1 MGKRML
7 YAVATMTGT
16 AVGIGASAAGLLR
29 HQASSLRRGFDG
41 DADRPFPSVAEA
53 MPAPAGTVPDD
64 EEPATLAVI
73 GDSWVCGIGID
84 DPDAAPAMLIARGLA
99 RLLGTSVRVE
109 STARPSALSDDLS
122 AQVDEILRSGRLS
135 RQGSDS
141 PRSDQ
146 RRFAI
151 ISIGTGDV
159 IHPIHGPIG
168 IPALNQAINRLQ
180 REGRY
185 TVFVLVCPNLG
196 GLPGLRDPLKTV
208 LRRSSRV
215 LAGSQ
220 WLAAL
225 SARAVPLQATGSL
238 TGTTRKSLLNESGR
252 FPSALGYAQ
261 LASTVLSAIA
271 ERIDAHIA
279 VDRTHDIPDD
289 TREAPADTD
298 IEDADTDVEAPA
310 DTATDTEA
318 SADSHRGDDADGS
331 ASGDAPK
338 AEEATPA
345 EAGGTER

>member
-41 DADRPFPSVAEA
+41 DGDRPFPTIAEEV
-53 MPAPAGTVPDD
+53 PAPPDHDDGGT
-64 EEPATLAVI
+64 ASLAVI
-73 GDSWVCGIGID
+73 GDSWVCGIDVD
-84 DPDAAPAMLIARGLA
+84 DPADTPAMLIGRGLA
-99 RLLGTSVRVE
+99 RLLGTAVRVQ
-109 STARPSALSDDLS
+109 STARPSALSDTLS
-122 AQVDEILRSGRLS
+122 EQVDEILSSGRLA
-135 RQGSDS
+135 RHGSDPS
-141 PRSDQ
+141 SDR

-196 GLPGLRDPLKTV
+196 GLPGLRDPLKTT

-261 LASTVLSAIA
+261 LASTVLAAIA
-271 ERIDAHIA
+271 ERLEAPIA
-279 VDRTHDIPDD
+279 VDRSHDIPDD
-289 TREAPADTD
+289 TRETP
-298 IEDADTDVEAPA
+298 EDSAAASDAGTVASEGVMSE
-310 DTATDTEA
+310 DTASEGVASETTATETA
-318 SADSHRGDDADGS
+318 VSESAADDPVEPQTEGR
-331 ASGDAPK
+331 
-338 AEEATPA
+338 
-345 EAGGTER
+345 AG

>member
-29 HQASSLRRGFDG
+29 HQASSLRRGFDD
-41 DADRPFPSVAEA
+41 DADRPFPSIAEVV
-53 MPAPAGTVPDD
+53 PPPAGTAADAGPATGDD
-64 EEPATLAVI
+64 DPATLAVI

-84 DPDAAPAMLIARGLA
+84 DPHDAPAMLIARGLA
-99 RLLGTSVRVE
+99 RLLGVTVRVE
-109 STARPSALSDDLS
+109 STARPSALSDDLA
-122 AQVDEILRSGRLS
+122 AQVDEILRSTRLS

-225 SARAVPLQATGSL
+225 AARAVPLQATGSL

-261 LASTVLSAIA
+261 LASTVLAAIA
-271 ERIDAHIA
+271 ERIDARID

-289 TREAPADTD
+289 TREAPADA
-298 IEDADTDVEAPA
+298 EAADTPTDAANAPA
-310 DTATDTEA
+310 DAAT
-318 SADSHRGDDADGS
+318 
-331 ASGDAPK
+331 PV
-338 AEEATPA
+338 EATPA
-345 EAGGTER
+345 EAGGSDR

>member
-41 DADRPFPSVAEA
+41 DGDRPFPTIAEEVS
-53 MPAPAGTVPDD
+53 APPDHDDGGT
-64 EEPATLAVI
+64 ASLAVI
-73 GDSWVCGIGID
+73 GDSWVCGIDVD
-84 DPDAAPAMLIARGLA
+84 DPADTPAMLIGRGLA
-99 RLLGTSVRVE
+99 RLLGTAVRVQ
-109 STARPSALSDDLS
+109 STARPSALSDTLS
-122 AQVDEILRSGRLS
+122 EQVDEILSSGRLA
-135 RQGSDS
+135 RHGSDPS
-141 PRSDQ
+141 SDR

-196 GLPGLRDPLKTV
+196 GLPGLRDPLKTT

-271 ERIDAHIA
+271 ERLEAPIA
-279 VDRTHDIPDD
+279 VDRSHDIPDD
-289 TREAPADTD
+289 TRETP
-298 IEDADTDVEAPA
+298 E
-310 DTATDTEA
+310 DTAAALDAAGTVASEDVMPEGVMSEDTA
-318 SADSHRGDDADGS
+318 SETAADDPVDPQTEGR
-331 ASGDAPK
+331 
-338 AEEATPA
+338 
-345 EAGGTER
+345 AG